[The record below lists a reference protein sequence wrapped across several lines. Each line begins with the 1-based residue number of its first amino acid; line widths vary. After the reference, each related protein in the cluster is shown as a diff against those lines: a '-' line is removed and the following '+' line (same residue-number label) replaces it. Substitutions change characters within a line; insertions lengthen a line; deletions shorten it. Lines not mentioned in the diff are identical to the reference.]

1 MERIIFYILAAVIIL
16 FAVASV
22 TSRKILR
29 AVIYLLFVLIG
40 IAGLYF
46 LVDYNFLAAIQLTVY
61 GGGIIVLFIFAVMLI
76 HHVELVLEKTAL
88 KKKLI
93 AGALSASGLAVTL
106 WAISTYPF
114 PETSATAYSSIEVAD
129 IGRILLS
136 YEDGGF
142 ILPFEVISVLLVAV
156 MIGSIVIAKGR
167 KLVADGS
174 PKTEDGSEKLTEN
187 K

>member
-1 MERIIFYILAAVIIL
+1 METIIFYILAAIIIL

-61 GGGIIVLFIFAVMLI
+61 GGGIIVLVLFIFAVLLI
-76 HHVELVLEKTAL
+76 HHVELELEKTAL

-93 AGALSASGLAVTL
+93 AGALSVAGLAVTL

-114 PETSATAYSSIEVAD
+114 PESTATYTSIEVAD
-129 IGRILLS
+129 IGRLLLS

-156 MIGSIVIAKGR
+156 MIGAIVIAKG
-167 KLVADGS
+167 K
-174 PKTEDGSEKLTEN
+174 KLTEN
-187 K
+187 N

>member
-1 MERIIFYILAAVIIL
+1 METIIFYILAAVIIL

-29 AVIYLLFVLIG
+29 SVIYLLFVLIG

-76 HHVELVLEKTAL
+76 HHVELELEKTAV
-88 KKKLI
+88 KKKII
-93 AGALSASGLAVTL
+93 AGLLSAAGLAVTL
-106 WAISTYPF
+106 WAIYTFPF
-114 PETSATAYSSIEVAD
+114 PVTDTYTSIEVAD

-156 MIGSIVIAKGR
+156 MIGAIVIAKGR
-167 KLVADGS
+167 KLVEDRR
-174 PKTEDGSEKLTEN
+174 PKTEDRSK
-187 K
+187 

>member
-1 MERIIFYILAAVIIL
+1 MERIIFYILAAVIII

-22 TSRKILR
+22 TSKKILR
-29 AVIYLLFVLIG
+29 AVIYLLFVLISV
-40 IAGLYF
+40 AGLYF

-61 GGGIIVLFIFAVMLI
+61 GGGIIVLFIFAVLLI
-76 HHVELVLEKTAL
+76 HHVEMELEETPL

-93 AGALSASGLAVTL
+93 AGLLSMGGLAITL
-106 WAISTYPF
+106 WAIFTYQF
-114 PETSATAYSSIEVAD
+114 PETVTSTYTSIEVAD

-156 MIGSIVIAKGR
+156 MIGSIIVAKG
-167 KLVADGS
+167 K
-174 PKTEDGSEKLTEN
+174 KLTEN
-187 K
+187 N

>member
-46 LVDYNFLAAIQLTVY
+46 LVHYNFLAAVQLTVY
-61 GGGIIVLFIFAVMLI
+61 GGGIIVLFIFAVLLI
-76 HHVELVLEKTAL
+76 HHVELELEKTAL

-93 AGALSASGLAVTL
+93 AGALSAAGLAVTL

-114 PETSATAYSSIEVAD
+114 PETTSTYTSIEVAD
-129 IGRILLS
+129 IGLILLS
-136 YEDGGF
+136 YEAGGF

-156 MIGSIVIAKGR
+156 MIGAIVVAKGSRLSEDRSR
-167 KLVADGS
+167 KSEVRS
-174 PKTEDGSEKLTEN
+174 PKTGA
-187 K
+187 

>member
-1 MERIIFYILAAVIIL
+1 METIIFYILAAVIIL

-29 AVIYLLFVLIG
+29 AVVYLLFVLIG

-46 LVDYNFLAAIQLTVY
+46 LIDYNFLAAVQLTVY
-61 GGGIIVLFIFAVMLI
+61 GGGIIVLFIFAVLLI
-76 HHVELVLEKTAL
+76 HHVELELEKTAL

-93 AGALSASGLAVTL
+93 AGLLSAAGLAVTL

-114 PETSATAYSSIEVAD
+114 PETGNAYTSIEVSD
-129 IGRILLS
+129 IGLILLS

-156 MIGSIVIAKGR
+156 MIGAIVVAKG
-167 KLVADGS
+167 KNLKEVGS
-174 PKTEDGSEKLTEN
+174 PKTEVKN
-187 K
+187 

>member
-1 MERIIFYILAAVIIL
+1 METIIFYILAAIIIL

-61 GGGIIVLFIFAVMLI
+61 GGGIIVLFIFAVLLI
-76 HHVELVLEKTAL
+76 HHVELELEKTAL

-93 AGALSASGLAVTL
+93 AGALSAAGLAVTL

-114 PETSATAYSSIEVAD
+114 PVTDTYTSIEVAD
-129 IGRILLS
+129 IGLLLLS
-136 YEDGGF
+136 YQDGGF

-156 MIGSIVIAKGR
+156 MIGAIVIAKGK
-167 KLVADGS
+167 KLVEDGS
-174 PKTEDGSEKLTEN
+174 PKTEDGSKI
-187 K
+187 